1 MKRFGEVIK
10 VKPEK
15 FEEYKNFIT
24 RSGRALSRNKKKQIC
39 RILQFFYR
47 DGYLFKYFEYVG
59 DNYEEDMKK
68 LAADEENKDG
78 LHLQIRVRNRS
89 KQQENRSG
97 GLRWKTFFI
106 FYKKEGIRL

>member
-15 FEEYKNFIT
+15 FEEYKKLHNEIWPSIVQKQKEANMQNFTI
-24 RSGRALSRNKKKQIC
+24 
-39 RILQFFYR
+39 FYR

-59 DNYEEDMKK
+59 DNYEEDMQQ
-68 LAADEENKDG
+68 LAADEENNRG
-78 LHLQIRVRNRS
+78 LPFTDPGQEPS

>member
-15 FEEYKNFIT
+15 FEEYK
-24 RSGRALSRNKKKQIC
+24 
-39 RILQFFYR
+39 
-47 DGYLFKYFEYVG
+47 
-59 DNYEEDMKK
+59 K
-68 LAADEENKDG
+68 LHNEIWPSI
-78 LHLQIRVRNRS
+78 LQIRVRNRS